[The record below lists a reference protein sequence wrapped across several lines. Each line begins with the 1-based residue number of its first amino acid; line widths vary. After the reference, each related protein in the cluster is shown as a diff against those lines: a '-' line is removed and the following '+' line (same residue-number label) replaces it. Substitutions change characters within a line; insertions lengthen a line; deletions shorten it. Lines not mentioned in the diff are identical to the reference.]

1 MPGKEGF
8 PESSSRSAKLTQ
20 LPATE
25 YAGFLWLALDQQT
38 SARCEMRQV
47 LAPGTETDDR
57 IVGLSKAIDAAEAS
71 DDSWSWLVLRR
82 IHALHHEHEPAQS
95 LLGECLKDA
104 RILGLESEI
113 GHLLRPAKV
122 LQGGGQDDHRPPSA
136 VPSMPT
142 RQGRQ
147 MLELSILG
155 GGPPVASVVK
165 RQMLRSYAD
174 NAIPYLQP
182 SERCFGWTR
191 GHRSM

>member
-1 MPGKEGF
+1 
-8 PESSSRSAKLTQ
+8 
-20 LPATE
+20 
-25 YAGFLWLALDQQT
+25 
-38 SARCEMRQV
+38 MRQV

-113 GHLLRPAKV
+113 GHLLRHRAWHLKMLSRPDEAEELLRAAVRHEQPGDLFPYWLALTLNELGDTLAAKV

-142 RQGRQ
+142 AKDGRC
-147 MLELSILG
+147 S
-155 GGPPVASVVK
+155 S
-165 RQMLRSYAD
+165 S
-174 NAIPYLQP
+174 P
-182 SERCFGWTR
+182 SWAA
-191 GHRSM
+191 GHQSHR